1 MSSEVDTP
9 HSPVPVV
16 GRRIIAREQID
27 VQNDIGEGEFGVV
40 RHAVYTNDVGQKVRV
55 RDCFANAEWVE
66 DTVGANSRN
75 NAGQMGFCF
84 HRF

>member
-55 RDCFANAEWVE
+55 RNCPANAE
-66 DTVGANSRN
+66 
-75 NAGQMGFCF
+75 
-84 HRF
+84 